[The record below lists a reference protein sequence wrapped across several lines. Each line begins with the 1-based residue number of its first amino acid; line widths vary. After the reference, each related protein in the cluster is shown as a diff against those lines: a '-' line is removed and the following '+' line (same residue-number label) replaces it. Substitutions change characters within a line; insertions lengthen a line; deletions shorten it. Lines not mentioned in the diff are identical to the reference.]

1 MGRISVNV
9 DVEVWLDD
17 IDTDDLVDELAK
29 RGDVAIGKAKVAWLP
44 ATPPLSGDEP
54 HPLHEIYYALKFGLS
69 DKALDLMRAH
79 LADELGVVL

>member
-17 IDTDDLVDELAK
+17 IDTEDLVDELAK
-29 RGDVAIGKAKVAWLP
+29 RGDVAINKAKNAGLP
-44 ATPPLSGDEP
+44 ATPPLSGDVP
-54 HPLHEIYYALKFGLS
+54 HPLHEIYYAMKFGM
-69 DKALDLMRAH
+69 DEKALELMRAH